1 MGAVP
6 VPSMAWAV
14 GAQSAEVL
22 LKSYVLSTTVKNFQL
37 NFIHVHVYG
46 YMYAWVLDVVPY
58 GGVYLFTVSYSYL
71 YSMDTA
77 GRSTVQV

>member
-1 MGAVP
+1 MRWEPCLCHPWPGQ
-6 VPSMAWAV
+6 WAR
-14 GAQSAEVL
+14 SP

-58 GGVYLFTVSYSYL
+58 GGIYSYSYRIRARPSNEL
-71 YSMDTA
+71 FQ
-77 GRSTVQV
+77 RRR